1 MAEIMKNLI
10 TANRCRQICNTLL
23 AAGLTI
29 TLLSSPLSAAD
40 KKKDDKAKKK
50 PKITYDEHIKP
61 IFRAKCFACHN
72 TDKKASGLDLTNYTG
87 LMQGGAAGESIE
99 PGDAEGSYLYM
110 LVTHDSEP
118 FMPPKSD
125 KMPDKE
131 LALIQ
136 EWINIGAPENSGSK
150 VSIKKPK
157 FDFALQ
163 GASSGKPAGPPP
175 MPPQLNKEPIVH
187 SSLSTAVTAMATNP
201 WSPLAAVAGQKQ
213 ILLYNTKTLDLL
225 GILPFPEGVPHVLKF
240 SRNGSLLLAGGGH
253 AAASGRVV
261 VWDVKT
267 GKRLFEVGDELD
279 AVLCADISSDQ
290 RFIALGSPS
299 KVIRVYSTSTGE
311 LAYEIRKHTD
321 WMTSLAFSPD
331 SVLLC
336 SGDRNGGAFVWEA
349 ATGNEYLTL
358 KGHKGGITG
367 ITWRSDSNLVA
378 TSSEDQSVKLW
389 ELQNGNNIKS
399 WNAHSGGTSSVEF
412 ARDGRLVTCGRDK
425 VTKLWDQAGKQLRA
439 FPAFGDI
446 AVSVTICDETNQ
458 VISAD
463 WTGKIKVWNAADG
476 KEIGELTANPLPL
489 SERLSKATASLSAAQ
504 ANHQKLTAA
513 AQAAQ
518 AALTKVNTDIA
529 ATQKQQADL
538 QNQLN
543 SLNSNLAAAQKALAG
558 AQANVTG
565 STKKIAEIDAPLP
578 AIQEAF
584 AKAAAVSKQAPG
596 DKELAE
602 AAAKLKAAIDKRAAA
617 KAAEQK
623 NLAAQQAAVKGNQ
636 QKIATYTPQIKQ
648 TTDALNAAKAKV
660 VALQKTVKPASDK
673 ATAAQNA
680 AKAAASALAAAQNEV
695 KHWQAEIEFSKK
707 FNNAQA
713 STAK

>member
-1 MAEIMKNLI
+1 MNKLFSNH
-10 TANRCRQICNTLL
+10 CCHQICKPFVIV
-23 AAGLTI
+23 GLI
-29 TLLSSPLSAAD
+29 VSLMSSAVVADD
-40 KKKDDKAKKK
+40 KKPADNKK
-50 PKITYDEHIKP
+50 PKITFDEHIKP

-87 LMQGGAAGESIE
+87 LMQGGAAGESID
-99 PGDAEGSYLYM
+99 PGDADGSYLYM

-125 KMPDKE
+125 KLPDKE
-131 LALIQ
+131 IALIQ
-136 EWINIGAPENSGSK
+136 EWINGGAPENAGSK
-150 VSIKKPK
+150 VVIKKPK
-157 FDFALQ
+157 FDFALK
-163 GASSGKPAGPPP
+163 GASSGKPEGPPP
-175 MPPQLNKEPIVH
+175 MPPRLSLEPVVH
-187 SSLSTAVTAMATNP
+187 TSLSTAVTALATNP

-213 ILLYNTKTLDLL
+213 VLLYNTKTLQLL
-225 GILPFPEGVPHVLKF
+225 GVLPFPEGVPHVLKF

-279 AVLCADISSDQ
+279 SVLCADISSDQ

-349 ATGNEYLTL
+349 ATGSEYLTL

-367 ITWRSDSNLVA
+367 ISWRSDSNIVA

-399 WNAHSGGTSSVEF
+399 WNAHGGGTSSVEF

-425 VTKLWDQAGKQLRA
+425 VTKLWDQAGKQLKA
-439 FPAFGDI
+439 FPAFTDI
-446 AVSVTICDETNQ
+446 AVGVTICDETNH
-458 VISAD
+458 VIASD

-476 KEIGELTANPLPL
+476 KEVGALTANPLQL
-489 SERLSKATASLSAAQ
+489 SQRLASATSSLQASQSNQQKLLAVAQ
-504 ANHQKLTAA
+504 AD
-513 AQAAQ
+513 QAAV
-518 AALTKVNTDIA
+518 AKINANIA
-529 ATQKQQADL
+529 ATQKQQTDL
-538 QNQLN
+538 QN
-543 SLNSNLAAAQKALAG
+543 SLNGLNANLAAAQKAITA
-558 AQANVTG
+558 AQASATN
-565 STKKIAEIDAPLP
+565 STKQIAAIEAPLP
-578 AIQEAF
+578 AIKEAY
-584 AKAAAVSKQAPG
+584 AKAVAVSKQVAG

-602 AAAKLKAAIDKRAAA
+602 AAAKLKTAIDKREAA

-623 NLAAQQAAVKGNQ
+623 NLATHQATVKANQ
-636 QKIATYTPQIKQ
+636 QKVAQYTPQIKQ

-660 VALQKTVKPASDK
+660 AAIQKTLKPATDK
-673 ATAAQNA
+673 ATASQNA
-680 AKAAASALAAAQNEV
+680 ANAATTALTAAQNEV
-695 KHWQAEIEFSKK
+695 KRWQAEIEFSKK
-707 FNNAQA
+707 FNNVQA
-713 STAK
+713 SASK

>member
-1 MAEIMKNLI
+1 MVMTMNKLFSDL
-10 TANRCRQICNTLL
+10 CCHQICKPL
-23 AAGLTI
+23 AIAGLI
-29 TLLSSPLSAAD
+29 VSLMSSAAVAED
-40 KKKDDKAKKK
+40 KKPADKKK
-50 PKITYDEHIKP
+50 PKITFDEHIKP

-99 PGDAEGSYLYM
+99 PGDADGSYLYM

-131 LALIQ
+131 LALIK
-136 EWINIGAPENSGSK
+136 EWIDGGAPENAGSK
-150 VSIKKPK
+150 VVIKKPK
-157 FDFALQ
+157 FDFALK
-163 GASSGKPAGPPP
+163 GASSGKPQGPPP
-175 MPPQLNKEPIVH
+175 MPPRLSLEPVVH
-187 SSLSTAVTAMATNP
+187 TSLSTAVTALATNP
-201 WSPLAAVAGQKQ
+201 WSPLAAIAGQKQ
-213 ILLYNTKTLDLL
+213 ILLYNTKTLQLL
-225 GILPFPEGVPHVLKF
+225 GVLPFPEGIPHVLKF

-279 AVLCADISSDQ
+279 SVLCADISSDQ

-349 ATGNEYLTL
+349 ATGSEYLTL
-358 KGHKGGITG
+358 KGHKGGISG
-367 ITWRSDSNLVA
+367 ITWRPDSNIVA
-378 TSSEDQSVKLW
+378 TSSEDQSIKLW
-389 ELQNGNNIKS
+389 ELENGNNIKS
-399 WNAHSGGTSSVEF
+399 WNAHSGGTTSVEF

-439 FPAFGDI
+439 FPAFTDI
-446 AVSVTICDETNQ
+446 ALGVTICDETNH
-458 VISAD
+458 VIASD

-476 KEIGELTANPLPL
+476 KDVGELTANPLQL
-489 SERLSKATASLSAAQ
+489 SQRLASATASLQASQANQQKLLAVAQ
-504 ANHQKLTAA
+504 ADQGAVAKINA
-513 AQAAQ
+513 
-518 AALTKVNTDIA
+518 DIA
-529 ATQKQQADL
+529 ATQKQQTDL
-538 QNQLN
+538 QNKLN
-543 SLNSNLAAAQKALAG
+543 GLNANLAAAQKAIAT
-558 AQANVTG
+558 AQASTTN
-565 STKKIAEIDAPLP
+565 STKQITSIEAPLP
-578 AIQEAF
+578 AIKEAYT
-584 AKAAAVSKQAPG
+584 KAVAVSKQVAG
-596 DKELAE
+596 DKELAD
-602 AAAKLKAAIDKRAAA
+602 AAAKLKVAIDKREAA

-623 NLAAQQAAVKGNQ
+623 KIATYQAAVKANQ
-636 QKIATYTPQIKQ
+636 QKVAQYTPQIKQ

-660 VALQKTVKPASDK
+660 AAIQKTLKPATDK
-673 ATAAQNA
+673 ATASQNA
-680 AKAAASALAAAQNEV
+680 ANTAAAALTAAQNEV
-695 KHWQAEIEFSKK
+695 KRWQAEIEFSKNS
-707 FNNAQA
+707 NNAQA
-713 STAK
+713 STSK

>member
-1 MAEIMKNLI
+1 MVTIMNNLI
-10 TANRCRQICNTLL
+10 STDWQKLTRSTLIAVGMVSIALFSTPVL
-23 AAGLTI
+23 AEE
-29 TLLSSPLSAAD
+29 
-40 KKKDDKAKKK
+40 KKEDDKKK
-50 PKITYDEHIKP
+50 PKITFDEHIKP

-87 LMQGGAAGESIE
+87 LMQGGAAGESVS

-110 LVTHDSEP
+110 LVTHESEP
-118 FMPPKSD
+118 FMPPKAD
-125 KMPDKE
+125 KLPANE

-136 EWINIGAPENSGSK
+136 EWISAGAPENAGSK
-150 VSIKKPK
+150 VTIKKPK
-157 FDFALQ
+157 FDFALK

-175 MPPQLNKEPIVH
+175 MPPRLSLEPIVH
-187 SSLSTAVTAMATNP
+187 TSLSTTVTALATNP

-213 ILLYNTKTLDLL
+213 ILLYNTNTLELL
-225 GILPFPEGVPHVLKF
+225 GVLPFPEGVPHVLKF

-279 AVLCADISSDQ
+279 SVLCADISSDQ

-299 KVIRVYSTSTGE
+299 KVIRVYSTSNGE

-321 WMTSLAFSPD
+321 WMTALSFSPD

-349 ATGNEYLTL
+349 ASGNEYLTL

-389 ELQNGNNIKS
+389 EVQNGSNIKS
-399 WNAHSGGTSSVEF
+399 WNAHGGGTSSVEF
-412 ARDGRLVTCGRDK
+412 ARDGRLVSCGRDR
-425 VTKLWDQAGKQLRA
+425 VTKVWDQAGKQLIA
-439 FPAFGDI
+439 APAFGDI
-446 AVSVTICDETNQ
+446 AVSVTICDETNR
-458 VISAD
+458 VIASD

-476 KEIGELTANPLPL
+476 KEVGELSANPVPL
-489 SERLSKATASLSAAQ
+489 AERLTAATAGVQTSQ
-504 ANHQKLTAA
+504 ANHQKLLAA
-513 AQAAQ
+513 AQADQ
-518 AALTKVNTDIA
+518 AAVAKINAAIA
-529 ATQKQQADL
+529 ATQKQQTDL
-538 QNQLN
+538 QNGLN
-543 SLNSNLAAAQKALAG
+543 GLNANLAAAQKALAAAQTG
-558 AQANVTG
+558 AAN
-565 STKKIAEIDAPLP
+565 SINQIKAIDTPLP
-578 AIQEAF
+578 AIKEAH
-584 AKAAAVSKQAPG
+584 AKADAVSKQVAG
-596 DKELAE
+596 DTELAE
-602 AAAKLKAAIDKRAAA
+602 AAAKLKAAVDKREAA
-617 KAAEQK
+617 KAAAQK
-623 NLAAQQAAVKGNQ
+623 TLAAHQAAVKDNQ
-636 QKIATYTPQIKQ
+636 QKIAQYTPQIKQ

-660 VALQKTVKPASDK
+660 VELQKTLKPATDK
-673 ATAAQNA
+673 ATASQNA
-680 AKAAASALAAAQNEV
+680 AKAAAAALAAAQNEV
-695 KHWQAEIEFSKK
+695 KRWQAEIEFSKQ

>member
-1 MAEIMKNLI
+1 MVMTMNKLFSDL
-10 TANRCRQICNTLL
+10 CCHQICKPLVI
-23 AAGLTI
+23 AGLI
-29 TLLSSPLSAAD
+29 VSMMSAAVVAED
-40 KKKDDKAKKK
+40 KKPADKTK
-50 PKITYDEHIKP
+50 PKITFDEHIKP

-99 PGDAEGSYLYM
+99 PGDADGSYLYM

-131 LALIQ
+131 LALIK
-136 EWINIGAPENSGSK
+136 EWIDGGAPENAGSK
-150 VSIKKPK
+150 VVIKKPK
-157 FDFALQ
+157 FDFALK
-163 GASSGKPAGPPP
+163 GASSGKPQGPPP
-175 MPPQLNKEPIVH
+175 MPPRLSLEPVVH
-187 SSLSTAVTAMATNP
+187 TSLSTAVTALATNP

-213 ILLYNTKTLDLL
+213 ILLYNTKTLQLL
-225 GILPFPEGVPHVLKF
+225 GVLPFPEGVPHVLKF

-279 AVLCADISSDQ
+279 SVLCADISSDQ

-349 ATGNEYLTL
+349 ATGSEYLTL

-367 ITWRSDSNLVA
+367 ITWRSDSNIVA

-389 ELQNGNNIKS
+389 ELENGNNIKS
-399 WNAHSGGTSSVEF
+399 WNAHGGGTSSVEF

-439 FPAFGDI
+439 FPAFADI
-446 AVSVTICDETNQ
+446 AVGVTICDETNH
-458 VISAD
+458 VIASD

-476 KEIGELTANPLPL
+476 KEVGELTANPLQL
-489 SERLSKATASLSAAQ
+489 SQRLASATSSLQASQ
-504 ANHQKLTAA
+504 ANQKKLLAA
-513 AQAAQ
+513 AQADQ
-518 AALTKVNTDIA
+518 AAVAKINANIA
-529 ATQKQQADL
+529 ATQKQQTDL
-538 QNQLN
+538 QNKLN
-543 SLNSNLAAAQKALAG
+543 GLNSNLAASQKAITA
-558 AQANVTG
+558 AQASATN
-565 STKKIAEIDAPLP
+565 STKQIAAIEAPLP
-578 AIQEAF
+578 AIKEAY
-584 AKAAAVSKQAPG
+584 AKAVAVSKQVAG

-602 AAAKLKAAIDKRAAA
+602 AAAKLKAAIDKREAA

-623 NLAAQQAAVKGNQ
+623 NLATHQATVKANQ
-636 QKIATYTPQIKQ
+636 QKVAQYTPQIKQ
-648 TTDALNAAKAKV
+648 TTDAVNAAKAKV
-660 VALQKTVKPASDK
+660 AAIQKSLKPATDK
-673 ATAAQNA
+673 ATASQNA
-680 AKAAASALAAAQNEV
+680 ANAAAAALTAAQNEV
-695 KHWQAEIEFSKK
+695 KRWQAEIEFSKNS
-707 FNNAQA
+707 NNAQA
-713 STAK
+713 SASK

>member
-23 AAGLTI
+23 AAGLTV
-29 TLLSSPLSAAD
+29 TLMSSPLSAED
-40 KKKDDKAKKK
+40 KKKDDKDKK
-50 PKITYDEHIKP
+50 PKVTYDEHIKP

-87 LMQGGAAGESIE
+87 LMQGGAAGESIA

-125 KMPDKE
+125 KLPDKE

-136 EWINIGAPENSGSK
+136 EWINIGAPENAGSK

-157 FDFALQ
+157 FDFSLQ
-163 GASSGKPAGPPP
+163 GASSGKPDGPPP
-175 MPPQLNKEPIVH
+175 MPPHLNLDPVVH
-187 SSLSTAVTAMATNP
+187 SSLPTAITAMATNP

-213 ILLYNTKTLDLL
+213 VLLYNTKTLELL
-225 GILPFPEGVPHVLKF
+225 GVLPFPEGVPHVLKF

-389 ELQNGNNIKS
+389 EVQNGNNIKS
-399 WNAHSGGTSSVEF
+399 WNAHGGGTSSVEF
-412 ARDGRLVTCGRDK
+412 ARDGRLVTTGRDK

-446 AVSVTICDETNQ
+446 GVCVTICDETNQ
-458 VISAD
+458 VISSD

-504 ANHQKLTAA
+504 ANHQKLAAA
-513 AQAAQ
+513 AQADQ
-518 AALTKVNTDIA
+518 AAVTKINADIA
-529 ATQKQQADL
+529 ASQKQQTDL

-543 SLNSNLAAAQKALAG
+543 SLNGNLAAAQKALAG
-558 AQANVTG
+558 AQAGATA
-565 STKKIAEIDAPLP
+565 STNKITEIGKPLP
-578 AIQEAF
+578 AIKEAH
-584 AKAAAVSKQAPG
+584 AKADAVSKQAAG

-602 AAAKLKAAIDKRAAA
+602 AAAKLKAAVDNRTAAI
-617 KAAEQK
+617 AAEQK
-623 NLAAQQAAVKGNQ
+623 TLATHQAVVKDNQ
-636 QKIATYTPQIKQ
+636 QKVAQYTPQIKQ

-660 VALQKTVKPASDK
+660 VALQNSLKPATDK
-673 ATAAQNA
+673 ATASQNA
-680 AKAAASALAAAQNEV
+680 ANSAASALAAAQNEV

-707 FNNAQA
+707 LNNAQA
-713 STAK
+713 SAAK

>member
-1 MAEIMKNLI
+1 MNKLYFTQLGKTSLLCGLIVSLCSSVALAEEKK
-10 TANRCRQICNTLL
+10 
-23 AAGLTI
+23 
-29 TLLSSPLSAAD
+29 AD
-40 KKKDDKAKKK
+40 SKK
-50 PKITYDEHIKP
+50 PKITFDEHIKP

-87 LMQGGAAGESIE
+87 LMQGGAAGESIS

-131 LALIQ
+131 LALIK
-136 EWINIGAPENSGSK
+136 EWIAGGAPENAGSK
-150 VSIKKPK
+150 VVIKKPK

-175 MPPQLNKEPIVH
+175 MPPRMSLEPIVH
-187 SSLSTAVTAMATNP
+187 TSLSTAVTALATNP

-213 ILLYNTKTLDLL
+213 VLLYNTKTLQLL
-225 GILPFPEGVPHVLKF
+225 GVLPFPEGVPHVLKF

-253 AAASGRVV
+253 AAASGKVV

-279 AVLCADISSDQ
+279 SVLCADISSDQ

-311 LAYEIRKHTD
+311 KAYEIRKHTD

-367 ITWRSDSNLVA
+367 ISWRSDSNLVA

-389 ELQNGNNIKS
+389 ELNDGKNIKS
-399 WNAHSGGTSSVEF
+399 WNAHGGGTSSVEF
-412 ARDGRLVTCGRDK
+412 ARDGRLLTCGRDK

-439 FPAFGDI
+439 FPAFPDI
-446 AVSVTICDETNQ
+446 AVAVTFCDENNYA
-458 VISAD
+458 IAAD
-463 WTGKIKVWNAADG
+463 WKGTIKVWNAADG
-476 KEIGELTANPLPL
+476 KEVGELTANPVPL
-489 SERLSKATASLSAAQ
+489 SERLAAANANLQTSQ
-504 ANHQKLTAA
+504 ANQQKLLAA
-513 AQAAQ
+513 AKADQAAV
-518 AALTKVNTDIA
+518 AKINADIA
-529 ATQKQQADL
+529 ATQKQQTDL

-543 SLNSNLAAAQKALAG
+543 GLNSNLATAQKELAT
-558 AQANVTG
+558 AQTNVAN
-565 STKKIAEIDAPLP
+565 STKQIAAIEAPIP
-578 AIQEAF
+578 AIKEAHS
-584 AKAAAVSKQAPG
+584 KADAVSKQATG

-602 AAAKLKAAIDKRAAA
+602 AAAKLKAALDKREAA

-623 NLAAQQAAVKGNQ
+623 NLATYQAAVTGNQ
-636 QKIATYTPQIKQ
+636 QKIAQYTPQIKQ
-648 TTDALNAAKAKV
+648 TTDALNAAKAKLAAV
-660 VALQKTVKPASDK
+660 QKTLKPASDK
-673 ATAAQNA
+673 ATASQNA
-680 AKAAASALAAAQNEV
+680 ANAATAALTAAQNEV
-695 KHWQAEIEFSKK
+695 KRWQAEIEFAK
-707 FNNAQA
+707 NATNAQA
-713 STAK
+713 SAAK

>member
-1 MAEIMKNLI
+1 MKKI
-10 TANRCRQICNTLL
+10 FTTNRCRQACLTLF
-23 AAGLTI
+23 AAGLTF
-29 TLLSSPLSAAD
+29 TLLSSTATAED
-40 KKKDDKAKKK
+40 KKKEDSKK
-50 PKITYDEHIKP
+50 PKVTFDEHIKP

-72 TDKKASGLDLTNYTG
+72 TDKKASGLDLTNYTS
-87 LMQGGAAGESIE
+87 LMQGGAAGESIA

-125 KMPDKE
+125 KLPAKQ

-136 EWINIGAPENSGSK
+136 EWINIGAPENAGSK
-150 VSIKKPK
+150 VTIKKPK

-163 GASSGKPAGPPP
+163 GAATGKPSGPPP
-175 MPPQLNKEPIVH
+175 MPPHLNLEPIVH

-201 WSPLAAVAGQKQ
+201 WSPLAAIAGQKQ
-213 ILLYNTKTLDLL
+213 VLLYNTKTLKLL
-225 GILPFPEGVPHVLKF
+225 GVLPFPEGVPHVLKF

-279 AVLCADISSDQ
+279 SVLCADISSDQ

-349 ATGNEYLTL
+349 ASGNEYLTL

-367 ITWRSDSNLVA
+367 ISWRSDSNLVA

-389 ELQNGNNIKS
+389 ELENGNNIKS
-399 WNAHSGGTSSVEF
+399 WNAHGGGTSSVEF

-425 VTKLWDQAGKQLRA
+425 VTKLWDQAGKQQRA

-458 VISAD
+458 VIAAD

-476 KEIGELTANPLPL
+476 KEVGELTANPPPL
-489 SERLSKATASLSAAQ
+489 TERLSKANATLNAAK
-504 ANHQKLTAA
+504 ANHDKLAAA
-513 AQAAQ
+513 AQADQ
-518 AALTKVNTDIA
+518 AAVNKINADIA
-529 ATQKQQADL
+529 ATQKQQTDL

-543 SLNSNLAAAQKALAG
+543 SLNGNLAASQKAQKDAEAKV
-558 AQANVTG
+558 AE
-565 STKKIAEIDAPLP
+565 STKKVAAIEAPLP
-578 AIQEAF
+578 AIKEAY
-584 AKAAAVSKQAPG
+584 AKAIEVSKKAAD

-602 AAAKLKAAIDKRAAA
+602 AAAKLKAAIDKREAA

-623 NLAAQQAAVKGNQ
+623 NLAAQQAVVKDQQ
-636 QKIATYTPQIKQ
+636 QKIATYTTQIKQ
-648 TTDALNAAKAKV
+648 TTDALNKAKANV
-660 VALQKTVKPASDK
+660 VALQKTLKPATDK
-673 ATAAQNA
+673 AAASQNA
-680 AKAAASALAAAQNEV
+680 AKAAAGALAAVQEEV

-707 FNNAQA
+707 LNNAQA
-713 STAK
+713 SAAK

>member
-1 MAEIMKNLI
+1 MVMTMNKLFSNH
-10 TANRCRQICNTLL
+10 CCHQICKPFVIV
-23 AAGLTI
+23 GLI
-29 TLLSSPLSAAD
+29 VSLMSSAVVADD
-40 KKKDDKAKKK
+40 KKPADNKK
-50 PKITYDEHIKP
+50 PKITFDEHIKP

-87 LMQGGAAGESIE
+87 LMQGGAAGESID
-99 PGDAEGSYLYM
+99 PGDADGSYLYM

-125 KMPDKE
+125 KLPDKE
-131 LALIQ
+131 IALIQ
-136 EWINIGAPENSGSK
+136 EWINGGAPENAGSK
-150 VSIKKPK
+150 VVIKKPK
-157 FDFALQ
+157 FDFALK
-163 GASSGKPAGPPP
+163 GASSGKPEGPPP
-175 MPPQLNKEPIVH
+175 MPPRLSLEPVVH
-187 SSLSTAVTAMATNP
+187 TSLSTAVTALATNP

-213 ILLYNTKTLDLL
+213 VLLYNTKTLQLL
-225 GILPFPEGVPHVLKF
+225 GVLPFPEGVPHVLKF

-279 AVLCADISSDQ
+279 SVLCADISSDQ

-349 ATGNEYLTL
+349 ATGSEYLTL

-367 ITWRSDSNLVA
+367 ISWRSDSNIVA

-399 WNAHSGGTSSVEF
+399 WNAHGGGTSSVEF

-425 VTKLWDQAGKQLRA
+425 VTKLWDQAGKQLKA
-439 FPAFGDI
+439 FPAFTDI
-446 AVSVTICDETNQ
+446 AVGVTICDETNH
-458 VISAD
+458 VIASD

-476 KEIGELTANPLPL
+476 KEVGALTANPLQL
-489 SERLSKATASLSAAQ
+489 SQRLASATSSLQASQSNQQKLLAVAQ
-504 ANHQKLTAA
+504 AD
-513 AQAAQ
+513 QAAV
-518 AALTKVNTDIA
+518 AKINANIA
-529 ATQKQQADL
+529 ATQKQQTDL
-538 QNQLN
+538 QN
-543 SLNSNLAAAQKALAG
+543 SLNGLNANLAAAQKAITA
-558 AQANVTG
+558 AQASATN
-565 STKKIAEIDAPLP
+565 STKQIAAIEAPLP
-578 AIQEAF
+578 AIKEAY
-584 AKAAAVSKQAPG
+584 AKAVAVSKQVAG

-602 AAAKLKAAIDKRAAA
+602 AAAKLKTAIDKREAA

-623 NLAAQQAAVKGNQ
+623 NLATHQATVKANQ
-636 QKIATYTPQIKQ
+636 QKVAQYTPQIKQ

-660 VALQKTVKPASDK
+660 AAIQKTLKPATDK
-673 ATAAQNA
+673 ATASQNA
-680 AKAAASALAAAQNEV
+680 ANAATTALTAAQNEV
-695 KHWQAEIEFSKK
+695 KRWQAEIEFSKK
-707 FNNAQA
+707 FNNVQA
-713 STAK
+713 SASK